1 MMTCF
6 RFAIVAALIT
16 KSLAVC
22 AQGTFPQP
30 APADYRSGAFALT
43 NATIYKSWNQKLEGA
58 TLLIREGRIQA
69 CGVGVTVPADAVVM
83 DCSGKVVYPGFVDV
97 YAAGYGLPEAKPAG
111 TRPQVQPQ
119 MLSNKKGAFSWNE
132 ALKPE
137 FVAAD
142 HFGNQASAAEAMRRN
157 GFTAVLTHQADGISR
172 GIGAL
177 VALSDK
183 REHESLLLARAAHY
197 LSFRKGV
204 STQNHPSSLM
214 GCVALL
220 RQTYLDGQW
229 YAGYGKQEERNLSL
243 EAWNAAQTLPQI
255 FEASDKLD
263 ILRIHELSREFQ
275 VPYIVKTAGDEY
287 QRLDDIRR
295 TGMPL
300 IVPATYPEGYDLR
313 DPFAADQVSLE
324 FLMHWEQ
331 APASPGRLEQASVPF
346 AFTAYGLKDPKQFI
360 PNIRRAIDHGLSE
373 SQALKALTYEPARL
387 IKADAIIGS
396 LDPGKLANFFIASGG
411 VFEEKT
417 RIYQTWVL
425 GKAYDVETDPLEG
438 VDLRGA
444 YRLQTGSDAFTL
456 RITGKREDPEAQL
469 MRADSSKV
477 KASLQYA
484 NGLILLTYVADSAK
498 QSTVALRGSVQG
510 EVWSGV
516 ATMPDGA
523 KADWKAV
530 RVDTLGAATEK
541 VLSKPEVSAQKQPVG
556 DPVFP
561 FTAYG
566 YTTRPSEGRWVIRNA
581 TVWTNEQGGI
591 LQESDV
597 WIEKGKIKQVGKAL
611 RVPSGVEE
619 VDGRGKHV
627 TAGIIDEHSHIAI
640 SRGVNE
646 GTQESSAEVRIGDVL
661 NSEDINIYR
670 QLAGGVTASH
680 LLHGS
685 ANPIGGQTQL
695 IKMRWG
701 ASPESLKFEQWPG
714 QIKFALGE
722 NVKQS
727 NWGDGNRIRYPQT
740 RMGVEQV
747 YMDYFTR
754 AKEYAALKK
763 SGKPHRKD
771 LELEALQEILERRRF
786 ITCHSYVQSEIVMLM
801 RVAEYFGFKVNTFT
815 HILEGYKVADKMAVH
830 GAGGSTFSDWWAY
843 KMEVYEAIPYN
854 AKMMH
859 DRGVIVAI
867 NSDDVEMARR
877 LNQEAGKAVQYGA
890 TSEEDAWKMVTL
902 NPAKLL
908 RVDDRVGSLKTGKDA
923 DVVLWNGHPLS
934 VYSRAEKTWVDGILY
949 FDVQQ
954 DANLRATIQEE
965 RSRLIQ
971 RMIAA
976 KKGGGSAPPP
986 SREKHHYH
994 CDTEEDEG

>member
-6 RFAIVAALIT
+6 RFVVAVVLIANA
-16 KSLAVC
+16 LAVC

-30 APADYRSGAFALT
+30 APADFRDGAFALT
-43 NATIYKSWNQKLEGA
+43 NATIFKSWNQKLEGA
-58 TLLIREGRIQA
+58 TLLVREGRIQA
-69 CGVGVTVPADAVVM
+69 CGVGIAVPADAVVI
-83 DCSGKVVYPGFVDV
+83 DCSGKVIYPGFVDI
-97 YAAGYGLPEAKPAG
+97 YAAGYGLPEAQPAG
-111 TRPQVQPQ
+111 PRPQVQPQ
-119 MLSNKKGAFSWNE
+119 MLSNKKGAYSWNE

-142 HFGNQASAAEAMRRN
+142 QFSNQPTAAESMRKN

-183 REHESLLLARAAHY
+183 REHEALLLPRAAHF

-214 GCVALL
+214 GCIALL
-220 RQTYLDGQW
+220 RQTYLDGKW
-229 YAGYGKQEERNLSL
+229 YMDYGKLQERNLSMD
-243 EAWNAAQTLPQI
+243 AWNAAQALPQI

-263 ILRIHELSREFQ
+263 VLRIHELSKEFQ
-275 VPYIVKTAGDEY
+275 VPYIVKTSGDEY
-287 QRLDDIRR
+287 QRLDEIRK

-300 IVPATYPEGYDLR
+300 VLPLNYPEGYDLR
-313 DPFAADQVSLE
+313 DPFAAEQVSLE
-324 FLMHWEQ
+324 YLMHWEQ
-331 APASPGRLEQASVPF
+331 APASPGRLEKAAVPF
-346 AFTAYGLKDPKQFI
+346 AFTAYGLKDSKQFM
-360 PNIRRAIDHGLSE
+360 PNLRKAIELGLSE

-387 IKADAIIGS
+387 IGTDSILGS
-396 LDPGKLANFFIASGG
+396 LDPGKLANFFVASGG
-411 VFEEKT
+411 IFQEKT
-417 RIYQTWVL
+417 RIHQTWVL
-425 GKAYDVETDPLEG
+425 GKPYEVDAAPLEG
-438 VDLRGA
+438 EDFRGI
-444 YRLQTGSDAFTL
+444 YNLVVGSEQYTL
-456 RITGKREDPEAQL
+456 RVTGKREEPDLQL
-469 MRADSSKV
+469 IRADSSKV
-477 KASLQYA
+477 KPSFQYA
-484 NGLILLTYVADSAK
+484 NGLVLLTFIADSAN
-498 QSTVALRGSVQG
+498 QLTVALRGAVQG
-510 EVWSGV
+510 GLWSGM
-516 ATMPDGA
+516 ATMPNGS
-523 KADWKAV
+523 KVGWNAV
-530 RVDTLGAATEK
+530 RVDALGADAEK
-541 VLSKPEVSAQKQPVG
+541 PASKSEPDAQKQLVG
-556 DPVFP
+556 APIFP

-566 YTTRPSEGRWVIRNA
+566 YNAKPSEGRWIIRNA
-581 TVWTNEQGGI
+581 TVWTNEQDGI
-591 LQESDV
+591 LRESDV
-597 WIEKGKIKQVGKAL
+597 WIEKGAIKQVGKAL
-611 RVPSGVEE
+611 RVPPGVQEI
-619 VDGRGKHV
+619 DGRGKHV

-646 GTQESSAEVRIGDVL
+646 GTQESTAEVRIGDVL

-670 QLAGGVTASH
+670 QLAGGVTSSH

-701 ASPESLKFEQWPG
+701 AAPEALKFEKWPG

-763 SGKPHRKD
+763 LGKPYRKD

-801 RVAEYFGFKVNTFT
+801 RVAEHFGFKVNTFT
-815 HILEGYKVADKMAVH
+815 HILEGYKVADKMAAH

-877 LNQEAGKAVQYGA
+877 LNQEAAKAVQYGE
-890 TSEEDAWKMVTL
+890 TSEEEAWKMVTL

-908 RVDDRVGSLKTGKDA
+908 RVDDRVGSLRSGKDA
-923 DVVLWNGHPLS
+923 DVVLWSGHPMS

-949 FDVQQ
+949 YDAQQ
-954 DANLRATIQEE
+954 DAEMRATVQEE

-976 KKGGGSAPPP
+976 KKGNAPAPPP
-986 SREKHHYH
+986 AREKHHYH